1 VFTRLSDLGKAL
13 TFYAVVIAL
22 VVFVSLLPLGQ
33 VVLPIAMMMPTVA
46 VLLMLLVVTRDG
58 YSRGGWEALALHRIG
73 FKAWPLAVFAPLAVL
88 GIAYGIVWTSGIGT
102 FAPPVGLDA
111 LGWVSELSQGALQN
125 LVVATLVFS
134 LGEELGWRA
143 YLLPKLASTLGIGRG
158 MALTGF
164 LHGVFHMPVI
174 FLTGF
179 YHPDGNR
186 WVIVPMFLLAVT
198 VGGLLFGYLRLSTG
212 SVWPASLAHSAHNWF
227 WGMFGGFTIASSP
240 IAAEYLAGE
249 SGILPILGYGLLAA
263 WLLTRKSLTPADA
276 PARADLALMPVTPAA
291 N

>member
-1 VFTRLSDLGKAL
+1 
-13 TFYAVVIAL
+13 
-22 VVFVSLLPLGQ
+22 VVFVSLLTLGQ

-263 WLLTRKSLTPADA
+263 WLLTRKSLTPTGA
-276 PARADLALMPVTPAA
+276 PARADLALTPVTPGA